1 MRGFTHCERT
11 LLIFCAFKFL
21 KKLFFLSFILSFHY
35 RSWITFSFW
44 WHFLRSPLF
53 LCSMRAFFGHPCCH
67 EKDSGEEGKKR
78 TFAKLIC
85 CTHGSTYVRTCDW
98 SLRLMTLL
106 CFGVANE
113 ILSIVTL
120 PKNYI
125 WLVLRFF
132 QEPAKRLRA
141 YLVSKYFIT
150 KTRWRRCFYL
160 RKLPPSKKTSNLF
173 SSIFSRFYTVSVLCV
188 LHDPN
193 KSWLV
198 TIFLPNERKRRRR
211 RHEINKANWCNSY
224 SFFFFPFSNF
234 DNKKRPQPAL
244 SLLVIL
250 DSFLRHPS
258 SL

>member
-1 MRGFTHCERT
+1 MN
-11 LLIFCAFKFL
+11 
-21 KKLFFLSFILSFHY
+21 
-35 RSWITFSFW
+35 
-44 WHFLRSPLF
+44 HFLF
-53 LCSMRAFFGHPCCH
+53 LVAFFALSPFPVFYACFFRTPMLSRKGFRGGG
-67 EKDSGEEGKKR
+67 EKKNFRQIDLLHAWQYIRTYMWLIPSFDDVALFWRGKWN
-78 TFAKLIC
+78 
-85 CTHGSTYVRTCDW
+85 SVDCD
-98 SLRLMTLL
+98 T
-106 CFGVANE
+106 
-113 ILSIVTL
+113 TK
-120 PKNYI
+120 KNYI

-160 RKLPPSKKTSNLF
+160 RKLAPSKKTSNLF